1 MLTRCFFFLSIVFL
15 LCANVV
21 LSLIPSFFGKNV
33 AMNRIA
39 NKMFSTPVKDVDITI
54 PSEGAQ
60 SQSLT
65 QKEYL
70 IAVRNRL
77 FAVEEQ
83 IWLHEYAIAKPDITK
98 VPPLSPKKYEEL
110 LRARG
115 DLMEEY
121 PSTKL
126 YTDLLDAQ
134 QRNMTYAA
142 MYLER
147 LISNFNR
154 QLPIPME
161 HTNQIIVLSLQGQV
175 INLMR
180 GQVCPTINTVDI
192 VDRMTV
198 NWIDHCQLLL
208 IL

>member
-1 MLTRCFFFLSIVFL
+1 MSTRGVFFLGIVFL
-15 LCANVV
+15 LFVNVV

-33 AMNRIA
+33 AMKRIA
-39 NKMFSTPVKDVDITI
+39 NKVFSTPVQDVDIVV

-70 IAVRNRL
+70 IAIRNRL

-83 IWLHEYAIAKPDITK
+83 IWLHEYAISKPDITK
-98 VPPLSPKKYEEL
+98 VPPLSQKKYDEL

-154 QLPIPME
+154 QLPTPMA
-161 HTNQIIVLSLQGQV
+161 HTNQILVLSNNGQV

-180 GQVCPTINTVDI
+180 GQVCMYVCVDVCRYVC
-192 VDRMTV
+192 VDVCM
-198 NWIDHCQLLL
+198 
-208 IL
+208 